1 MKPSQSERMMA
12 KYSTGVALSMSL
24 LWAVASASAIDVVAT
39 TGMVGDVV
47 KAIAGGRVDVRVLM
61 GEGVDPHLYRARA
74 SDVRAI
80 MRADA
85 VFYNGLFLEGRMAEV
100 LEQAAKR
107 GKEVVAVGEV
117 ISEDVRLGLIIDGE
131 AHTDPHVWMDTRL
144 WTMTVEPITAAL
156 IRIDPSGKASYLA
169 NAAAY
174 RKELSDVDVYVREV
188 LSTVPSAQRV
198 LITAHDAFG
207 YFGRAYNVNVA
218 GIQGISTESEAGLA
232 DINRLVNYIVEKK
245 IPAVFVESSISEKNV
260 RALIEG
266 AASQGHVVRIGGE
279 LFSDAMGKPGTWE
292 GTYIGMVDHNA
303 TTIANALGGTAPKGG
318 FRAWKVAKATTP
330 KP

>member
-1 MKPSQSERMMA
+1 MMA
-12 KYSTGVALSMSL
+12 TYRTVLVFALSL
-24 LWAVASASAIDVVAT
+24 FGVVPSASALDVVAT

-47 KAIAGGRVDVRVLM
+47 KAVAGARVDVRVLM

-117 ISEDVRLGLIIDGE
+117 VSEDIRLGLVIDGE

-144 WTMTVEPITAAL
+144 WTITIEPITATL
-156 IRIDPSGKASYLA
+156 IRIDPAGKASYLA
-169 NAAAY
+169 NAAAF
-174 RKELSDVDVYVREV
+174 KKQLIDVDVYIREV
-188 LSTVPSAQRV
+188 LATVPVTQRV

-207 YFGRAYNVNVA
+207 YFGRAYNVSVA

-232 DINRLVNYIVEKK
+232 DIIRLVNYIVEHK
-245 IPAVFVESSISEKNV
+245 IPAVFVESSVPEKNV

-266 AASQGHVVRIGGE
+266 AESQGHVVRIGGE
-279 LFSDAMGKPGTWE
+279 LFSDAMGEPGTWE

-303 TTIANALGGTAPKGG
+303 TTITNALGGTAPKGG
-318 FRAWKVAKATTP
+318 FRAWKAAKETNPTP
-330 KP
+330 